1 MKRVPLALLALAALL
16 LGAVVGRGI
25 GVKAASQER
34 SIPGETSRR
43 PGIEGREESTGQRVL
58 SEFRMRNREWTRDPA
73 GLRGE
78 MERLNTARLRELAS
92 TFGVETNGKLYS
104 SAAAAPYVIMS
115 AALDELHRREG
126 LAAVE
131 WVASWSAGEER
142 KTALYVI
149 LNIAARENPF
159 GAKVWH
165 DRYLAEY
172 GRSHIDQFYT
182 FAIEGAKER
191 GADELIKVEELF
203 SKSEE
208 RRSSAFKGEF
218 SEGFDFG
225 KLYSVLAG
233 KRDLTQAV
241 HHWAVRDKAA
251 AWEMVSKHLTQEDGN
266 PQHFTSLVTGAITTD
281 GEAEG
286 VKWALERI
294 KELPDDKRREC
305 LRMLDSSQI
314 MTADGAAILLETGS
328 VGDRQ
333 ILAAASIGR
342 ANETETTFL
351 LLDSLP
357 RQDLIAALE
366 EGARANRRVLQSDA
380 KEHYISR
387 VQKRFREASRR
398 YGLTAEE
405 EARIYDFGE

>member
-1 MKRVPLALLALAALL
+1 MKRIPCALLAVVALL
-16 LGAVVGRGI
+16 LGAILGRGI
-25 GVKAASQER
+25 GVRTASSKSSVSE
-34 SIPGETSRR
+34 EMLRR
-43 PGIEGREESTGQRVL
+43 PGIEGREESIGQRVL
-58 SEFRMRNREWTRDPA
+58 SEFRIRSREWKQDPV

-78 MERLNTARLRELAS
+78 MERLDTARLRELAS
-92 TFGVETNGKLYS
+92 TFGAETNGKLYS
-104 SAAAAPYVIMS
+104 PAAAAPYAIMS
-115 AALDELHRREG
+115 AALNELHRREG

-131 WVASWSAGEER
+131 WVASWSGGEER
-142 KTALYVI
+142 KTALNEI

-159 GAKVWH
+159 GAKRWH
-165 DRYLAEY
+165 DRYVAEY

-182 FAIEGAKER
+182 FAIAGAKER

-208 RRSSAFKGEF
+208 RRSSARQGEF
-218 SEGFDFG
+218 SDDFDFG
-225 KLYSVLAG
+225 KLYSALAG

-251 AWEMVSKHLTQEDGN
+251 AWEMVSRHMTQEDGN
-266 PQHFTSLVTGAITTD
+266 TQHFTSLVTGAITTE
-281 GEAEG
+281 GEGEG

-294 KELPDDKRREC
+294 QELPDDKRREC
-305 LRMLDSSQI
+305 LRMLDSSQTL
-314 MTADGAAILLETGS
+314 TADGAAVLLEAGS
-328 VGDRQ
+328 VEDRQ

-357 RQDLIAALE
+357 RQDLIVALE
-366 EGARANRRVLQSDA
+366 EGARANRGVLQGDA
-380 KEHYISR
+380 NEHYISR

-398 YGLTAEE
+398 YGLTSEE

>member
-1 MKRVPLALLALAALL
+1 MKRVPCALLAVASLT
-16 LGAVVGRGI
+16 LGAILGRVI
-25 GVKAASQER
+25 GMRTASSEIAVSDQMSRRSKIENDQER
-34 SIPGETSRR
+34 
-43 PGIEGREESTGQRVL
+43 TGQIVL
-58 SEFRMRNREWTRDPA
+58 NQFRTRNQEWTQDPA
-73 GLRGE
+73 GLGKE
-78 MERLNTARLRELAS
+78 MERQSTARLREMAS
-92 TFGVETNGKLYS
+92 TFGVETNGKVFS
-104 SAAAAPYVIMS
+104 PAGVAPYSVMR
-115 AALDELHRREG
+115 AALNELHRREG

-131 WVASWSAGEER
+131 WVASWSGGEER
-142 KTALYVI
+142 KTALNEI

-159 GAKVWH
+159 GAKRWH
-165 DRYLAEY
+165 DRYVAEY

-182 FAIEGAKER
+182 FAIAGAKER

-208 RRSSAFKGEF
+208 RRSSARQGEF
-218 SEGFDFG
+218 SDDFDFG
-225 KLYSVLAG
+225 KLYSALAG

-251 AWEMVSKHLTQEDGN
+251 AWEMVSRHMTQEDGN
-266 PQHFTSLVTGAITTD
+266 TQHFTSLVTGAITTE
-281 GEAEG
+281 GEGEG

-294 KELPDDKRREC
+294 QELPADKRREC

-314 MTADGAAILLETGS
+314 LTADGAAVLLEAGS
-328 VGDRQ
+328 VEDKQ

-366 EGARANRRVLQSDA
+366 EGARANRRVLQGDA

-387 VQKRFREASRR
+387 VQKRFREASKR
-398 YGLTAEE
+398 YGLTSEE